1 MALYIPSDIANI
13 IFEYYAQMRD
23 MKWIPFIDIQ
33 SGKLKWKINIYSA
46 KYNNINNLLK
56 HKKQNLPNDII
67 IDISVLMGGET
78 IDIYNRLGKCIC
90 LKKEQYADKYQMII
104 PISKLYIEYTDE
116 NSIYS
121 IFCLIFGRS
130 TLRRFDYEIYQ
141 DGNIHSSLIDIH
153 KFGYNAYSI
162 IIEKY

>member
-1 MALYIPSDIANI
+1 MALYIPSDVTNI
-13 IFEYYAQMRD
+13 IFEYYAQLQN
-23 MKWIPFIDIQ
+23 MKWIPFIDVK
-33 SGKLKWKINIYSA
+33 SGKLQWKVNTYSA
-46 KYNNINNLLK
+46 KYNNINKLLK
-56 HKKQNLPNDII
+56 HRKQNLPNDII
-67 IDISVLMGGET
+67 IDISVVMGGET
-78 IDIYNRLGKCIC
+78 IDMYNRLGKCIC
-90 LKKEQYADKYQMII
+90 LKKEQYINKYQMII

-141 DGNIHSSLIDIH
+141 DGNIHSNLLDIR